1 MDWEY
6 TSGVNG
12 ALVAGI
18 APTERGTR
26 TPTRVYVHKTVLC
39 IIHVLNSRRPGRR
52 RAYHENHLVFLPVR
66 THADKSAFVV
76 HVHPPLAGEGER
88 AARTLGELGEID
100 VVGAV
105 GDVGRA
111 VEGRGTQRELV

>member
-1 MDWEY
+1 MYHENY
-6 TSGVNG
+6 
-12 ALVAGI
+12 
-18 APTERGTR
+18 
-26 TPTRVYVHKTVLC
+26 
-39 IIHVLNSRRPGRR
+39 IIQYFYWHG
-52 RAYHENHLVFLPVR
+52 AYHENYVFLLAR

-76 HVHPPLAGEGER
+76 HVHPPLAGDGER

-105 GDVGRA
+105 GGVGRA